1 MATLTIR
8 ALDAEVK
15 AALRR
20 RAADHGRSMEAEAR
34 EILAAAVREGRGGE
48 RGFGTRIHQ
57 DFAEIG
63 GVDLDIPART
73 DLPRAAK
80 LPE

>member
-1 MATLTIR
+1 MTTLTIR

-34 EILAAAVREGRGGE
+34 EILAAAVRHGQEDEQGL
-48 RGFGTRIHQ
+48 GTRIHQ

-63 GVDLDIPART
+63 GVVLDIPARV
-73 DLPRAAK
+73 DLPRAPE
-80 LPE
+80 LPG